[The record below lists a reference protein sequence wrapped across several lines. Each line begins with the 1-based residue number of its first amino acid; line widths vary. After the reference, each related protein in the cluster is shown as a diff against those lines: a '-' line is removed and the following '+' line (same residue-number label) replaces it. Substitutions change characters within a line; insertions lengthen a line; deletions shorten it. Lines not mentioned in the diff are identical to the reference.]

1 MEDGPDAFADA
12 LPVATAIAH
21 NRATAP
27 SASPPDRLQA
37 RSDPSQMI
45 NTPSA
50 TRGMVVAPHHL
61 AAQSGLAV
69 LREGGNAVEAMVSA
83 AATVAV
89 VYPHMNAIGGDGFWL
104 VHAPGATPI
113 AIDACGAAA
122 ARATPEWYRAQGFDA
137 IPPRGPLAANTVAG
151 TVSGWDAALS
161 IARRWGGTRPLE
173 RLLADAVHYAEHGV
187 PVTVSQHANTRN
199 KRTDLEAVQGF
210 AAQFLHGGA
219 VPAVGARFVNERLGR
234 TLRRL
239 VHDGLDSFYRGPLA
253 RTIAADLARA
263 DSPLSGD
270 DLARHRAQ
278 VKAPLELALGPGTA
292 YNLPPPTQGLAS
304 LMILG
309 IFERLGV
316 ATADGFEHLH
326 GLVEASKQA
335 FMVRDNE
342 IGDPAHMRNR
352 PERFLAPDALDAA
365 AAAIDP
371 ALALAWPRPPS
382 AGDTVWMGAVDGEG
396 RAVSFIQSVYWEF
409 GSGVVLEETG
419 IQWQNRGS
427 SFGLEEG
434 VRNRLGPGRK
444 PFHTLN
450 PALFRFD
457 DGRTVPYGTM
467 GGEGQ
472 PQTQAAVLTRY
483 AHFGQPLQDAVSAP
497 RWLLG
502 RTWGEESTTLK
513 LESRFDPSVVE
524 ALRAAGHDVEV
535 VGAFD
540 ETMGHAGALVR
551 HPNGAIEGAADPR
564 SDGGVAGY

>member
-1 MEDGPDAFADA
+1 
-12 LPVATAIAH
+12 
-21 NRATAP
+21 
-27 SASPPDRLQA
+27 
-37 RSDPSQMI
+37 
-45 NTPSA
+45 
-50 TRGMVVAPHHL
+50 MVVAPHHL

-69 LREGGNAVEAMVSA
+69 LREGGDAIEAMVAA
-83 AATVAV
+83 AATIAV

-104 VHAPGATPI
+104 VRAPGDEPM

-122 ARATPEWYRAQGFDA
+122 MHATPDWYRSLGFDA
-137 IPPRGPLAANTVAG
+137 IPARGPLAANTVAG
-151 TVSGWDAALS
+151 TVSGWEAA
-161 IARRWGGTRPLE
+161 IAISRRWGGTLPLE

-187 PVTVSQHANTRN
+187 PVTASQHANTRE
-199 KRTDLEAVQGF
+199 KRADLEAVPGF
-210 AAQFLHGGA
+210 AQQFLPDGA
-219 VPAVGARFVNERLGR
+219 VPSVGDRFVNERLGH

-239 VHDGLDSFYRGPLA
+239 ARDGLDSFYRGPLA
-253 RTIAADLARA
+253 GAIAADLARA
-263 DSPLSGD
+263 GSPLTGD

-278 VKAPLELALGPGTA
+278 VKAPLALALRPGTA

-335 FMVRDNE
+335 FMVRDRE
-342 IGDPAHMRNR
+342 IGDPAYMRNR
-352 PERFLAPDALDAA
+352 PEQFLAPDALDAA

-382 AGDTVWMGAVDGEG
+382 AGDTVWMGAIDGEG

-427 SFGLEEG
+427 SFRLDGG
-434 VRNRLGPGRK
+434 ARNRLAPGRK

-457 DGRTVPYGTM
+457 DGRTMPYGTM

-540 ETMGHAGALVR
+540 EVMGHAGALVH
-551 HPNGAIEGAADPR
+551 HPEGVIEGAADPR
-564 SDGGVAGY
+564 SDGGVAAF

>member
-1 MEDGPDAFADA
+1 
-12 LPVATAIAH
+12 
-21 NRATAP
+21 
-27 SASPPDRLQA
+27 
-37 RSDPSQMI
+37 MI
-45 NTPSA
+45 NTATA

-61 AAQSGLAV
+61 AAQTGLAV
-69 LREGGNAVEAMVSA
+69 LREGGNAIEAMVA
-83 AATVAV
+83 AAASIAV
-89 VYPHMNAIGGDGFWL
+89 VYPHMNAIGGDGFWI
-104 VHAPGATPI
+104 VHAPGTEPI

-122 ARATPEWYRAQGFDA
+122 AQATPEWYRSHGLVAM
-137 IPPRGPLAANTVAG
+137 PSRGPLAASTVAG
-151 TVSGWDAALS
+151 TISGWEAALA
-161 IARRWGGTRPLE
+161 IARRWGGGHSLD
-173 RLLADAVHYAEHGV
+173 RLLEDAIHHAEHGV
-187 PVTVSQHANTRN
+187 PVTASQHANTRT
-199 KRTDLEAVQGF
+199 KRTELEAVPGF
-210 AAQFLHGGA
+210 ARQFLPGET
-219 VPAVGARFVNERLGR
+219 VPAEGDRFVNERLGR

-239 VHDGLDSFYRGPLA
+239 ARDGLDSFYRGPLA
-253 RTIAADLARA
+253 DAIATDLARA
-263 DSPLSGD
+263 GSPLSGD

-316 ATADGFEHLH
+316 AEPDGFEHLH
-326 GLVEASKQA
+326 ALVEASKQA
-335 FMVRDNE
+335 FMVRDRE
-342 IGDPAHMRNR
+342 IGDPAYMHNR
-352 PERFLAPDALDAA
+352 PEQFLDPTVLDAA
-365 AAAIDP
+365 GAAIDP
-371 ALALAWPRPPS
+371 SIALAWPRPPS
-382 AGDTVWMGAVDGEG
+382 AGDTIWMGAVDGEG

-427 SFGLEEG
+427 SFSLDDDAL
-434 VRNRLGPGRK
+434 NRLAPGRK

-450 PALFRFD
+450 PALFLFE
-457 DGRTVPYGTM
+457 DGRAMPYGTM

-483 AHFGQPLQDAVSAP
+483 AHFGQPLQSAVSAP

-524 ALRAAGHDVEV
+524 ALRRAGHDVET

-540 ETMGHAGALVR
+540 EVMGHAGALVH
-551 HPNGAIEGAADPR
+551 HPHGVIEGAADPR
-564 SDGGVAGY
+564 SDGGVAAF